1 MSKKIIICLN
11 TAWNIYNFRTGL
23 IRALVAQ
30 GYEVV
35 AVAPYDEYVP
45 LLNGLGCRF
54 VNFPI
59 DNQGTNLWRD
69 FLLLWRFWKLF
80 RREGP
85 HVYLGF
91 TVKPNIYGSLV
102 AHAIGIPVIN
112 NIAGLGA
119 AFKKNGWLRWFV
131 TTLYRLALRKSKKV
145 FFQNS
150 DDQKMF
156 IEAGLV
162 RKACA
167 ALLPG
172 SGIDLQHFSSRVQV
186 VDFGGDRSRRFQF
199 LLHARMLWDKGVGE
213 YVEAARL
220 LRGNVQGVDFLLMGF
235 LNVPNPA
242 AIPESV
248 MNAWV
253 SEGCIKF
260 IESTDD
266 VREAIAEA
274 DCIVLP
280 SYREGIPR
288 SLLEAA
294 AMAKP
299 IITTDVSGCR
309 DVVTDG
315 VNGFLCKVGDAEDLA
330 RCLEKMV
337 NLAPASRVAMGAAGR
352 LKMEQH
358 FDDRIVFA
366 KYIDALGSIL

>member
-59 DNQGTNLWRD
+59 DNQGTNPWRD
-69 FLLLWRFWKLF
+69 FLLLWRFWKLL

-85 HVYLGF
+85 LAYLGF

-131 TTLYRLALRKSKKV
+131 TNLYRLALRKSKKV

-156 IEAGLV
+156 IESGLV
-162 RKACA
+162 QKSCA

-172 SGIDLQHFSSRVQV
+172 SGIDLEHFSSRVQV
-186 VDFGGDRSRRFQF
+186 VDFGGNRSRRFQF

-220 LRGNVQGVDFLLMGF
+220 LRGNGQEVDFLLMGF

-248 MNAWV
+248 MNTWV

-337 NLAPASRVAMGAAGR
+337 SLDPASRAAMGVAGR

-358 FDDRIVFA
+358 FDERIVFT

>member
-59 DNQGTNLWRD
+59 DNQGTNPWRD
-69 FLLLWRFWKLF
+69 FLLLWRFWKLL

-85 HVYLGF
+85 LAYLGF

-156 IEAGLV
+156 IESGLV
-162 RKACA
+162 QKSCA

-172 SGIDLQHFSSRVQV
+172 SGIDLEHFSSRVRV
-186 VDFGGDRSRRFQF
+186 VNFGGDRSRRFQF

-220 LRGNVQGVDFLLMGF
+220 LRGNGQEVDFLLMGF

-260 IESTDD
+260 IESTAD
-266 VREAIAEA
+266 VRKAIAEA

-330 RCLEKMV
+330 RCLERMV
-337 NLAPASRVAMGAAGR
+337 SLDPASRVAMGVAGR

-358 FDDRIVFA
+358 FDERIVFA

>member
-35 AVAPYDEYVP
+35 AVAPYDEYVS

-59 DNQGTNLWRD
+59 DNQGTNPWRD
-69 FLLLWRFWKLF
+69 FLLLWHFWKLL
-80 RREGP
+80 RREAP
-85 HVYLGF
+85 LAYLGF

-131 TTLYRLALRKSKKV
+131 TNLYRLALRKSKKV

-156 IEAGLV
+156 IESGLV
-162 RKACA
+162 QKSCA

-172 SGIDLQHFSSRVQV
+172 SGIDLEHFSSRVQV

-220 LRGNVQGVDFLLMGF
+220 LRGNGQEVDFLLMGF

-266 VREAIAEA
+266 VRKAIAEA

-330 RCLEKMV
+330 RCLERMV
-337 NLAPASRVAMGAAGR
+337 SLDPASRAAMGVAGR

-358 FDDRIVFA
+358 FDERIVFA

>member
-59 DNQGTNLWRD
+59 DNQGTNPWRD
-69 FLLLWRFWKLF
+69 FLLLWRFWKLL

-85 HVYLGF
+85 LAYLGF

-156 IEAGLV
+156 IESGLV
-162 RKACA
+162 QKSCA

-172 SGIDLQHFSSRVQV
+172 SGIDLEHFSSRVQV
-186 VDFGGDRSRRFQF
+186 VDFGVDRSQRFQF

-220 LRGNVQGVDFLLMGF
+220 LRGNGQEVDFLLMGF

-260 IESTDD
+260 IESTAD
-266 VREAIAEA
+266 VRKAIAEA

-330 RCLEKMV
+330 RCLERMV
-337 NLAPASRVAMGAAGR
+337 SLDPASRAAMGVAGR

-358 FDDRIVFA
+358 FDERIVFA

>member
-59 DNQGTNLWRD
+59 DNQGTNPWRD
-69 FLLLWRFWKLF
+69 FLLLWRFWKLL

-85 HVYLGF
+85 LAYLGF
-91 TVKPNIYGSLV
+91 TIKPNIYGSLV

-156 IEAGLV
+156 IESGLV
-162 RKACA
+162 QKSCA

-172 SGIDLQHFSSRVQV
+172 SGIDLEHFSSRVQV
-186 VDFGGDRSRRFQF
+186 VDFGVDRRQRFQF

-220 LRGNVQGVDFLLMGF
+220 LRGNGQEVDFLLMGF

-260 IESTDD
+260 IESTAD
-266 VREAIAEA
+266 VRKAIAEA

-330 RCLEKMV
+330 RCLERMV
-337 NLAPASRVAMGAAGR
+337 SLDPASRAAMGVAGR

-358 FDDRIVFA
+358 FDERIVFA

>member
-1 MSKKIIICLN
+1 MNKKIIICLN
-11 TAWNIYNFRTGL
+11 TAWNLYNFRTGL
-23 IRALVAQ
+23 IRTLVAQ

-35 AVAPYDEYVP
+35 AVAPYDEYAP
-45 LLNGLGCRF
+45 RLNGLGCRF

-59 DNQGTNLWRD
+59 DNQGTNPWRD
-69 FLLLWRFWKLF
+69 FLLLVSFFKLLL
-80 RREGP
+80 RERP
-85 HVYLGF
+85 AAYLGF
-91 TVKPNIYGSLV
+91 TIKPNIYGSLV

-119 AFKKNGWLRWFV
+119 VFIKNGWLRWFV
-131 TTLYRLALRKSKKV
+131 TTLYRLALRRSKKV

-156 IEAGLV
+156 IEGGLV
-162 RKACA
+162 GKSVA

-172 SGIDLQHFSSRVQV
+172 SGIDLEHFSSRVRL
-186 VDFGGDRSRRFQF
+186 VDFGSSQGRPFQF

-213 YVEAARL
+213 FVEAARL
-220 LRGNVQGVDFLLMGF
+220 LGGKGLQVEFLLMGF
-235 LNVPNPA
+235 VNVPNPA
-242 AIPESV
+242 AIPQSV
-248 MNAWV
+248 INTWV
-253 SEGCIKF
+253 SEGCVKF
-260 IESTDD
+260 IESSDD
-266 VREAIAEA
+266 VRTAIAEA

-315 VNGFLCKVGDAEDLA
+315 VNGFLCKVGDAQDLA
-330 RCLEKMV
+330 QCMEKMV
-337 NLAPASRVAMGAAGR
+337 NLTLAQRAAMGAVGR
-352 LKMEQH
+352 LKMERH
-358 FDDRIVFA
+358 FDERIVFA
-366 KYIDALGSIL
+366 KYIDALSSNI